1 MNKINVRV
9 DLSED
14 NDLRHQHRTWWT
26 PNQKQC
32 EIWVSSALAFNT
44 LQTFEINGAFIAIRL
59 SDVNESAKLNAKHR
73 NESKPTN
80 VLAFPFLTQDWP
92 KEGDTTPLG
101 DLALCPEII
110 KNEALIQNK
119 TEENHWAHLIIHG
132 TLHLCGYDHEHCKS
146 REIMEETEKNA
157 LKSLGIANPYL
168 LV

>member
-1 MNKINVRV
+1 LKKINVKV
-9 DLSED
+9 DLNED
-14 NDLRHQHRTWWT
+14 NNLRHIHRTWWT
-26 PNQKQC
+26 PSQKQC

-44 LQTFEINGAFIAIRL
+44 LQTCEKDSAFIAIRL
-59 SDVNESAKLNAKHR
+59 SDIDESAKLNAKYR
-73 NESKPTN
+73 NKSNPTN

-92 KEGDTTPLG
+92 EEGSGAPLG

-132 TLHLCGYDHEHCKS
+132 TLHLCGYDHDHSKN
-146 REIMEETEKNA
+146 RKIMEEIETDA

>member
-1 MNKINVRV
+1 MKKINVRV

-14 NDLRHQHRTWWT
+14 NDLRHRHRAWWT
-26 PNQKQC
+26 PDQKQC
-32 EIWVSSALAFNT
+32 EIWVSSALGFNK
-44 LQTFEINGAFIAIRL
+44 LQAFEIDCAYIAIRL

-73 NESKPTN
+73 NKSNPTN
-80 VLAFPFLTQDWP
+80 VLAFPFLTKDWP
-92 KEGDTTPLG
+92 KEESNTPLG

-132 TLHLCGYDHEHCKS
+132 TLHLCGYNHDHS
-146 REIMEETEKNA
+146 RSRKVMEEIETNA